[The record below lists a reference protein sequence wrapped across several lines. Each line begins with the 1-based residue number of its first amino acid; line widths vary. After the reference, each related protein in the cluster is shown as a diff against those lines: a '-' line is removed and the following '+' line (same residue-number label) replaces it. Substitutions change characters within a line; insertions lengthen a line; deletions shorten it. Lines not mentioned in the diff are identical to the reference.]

1 MTAPVERIRAAVEVA
16 QDIQGISGRELLED
30 PTTTPDPAVAGLR
43 GRLQRRRQRATLRH
57 RHRAARRRERAVDFD
72 AEMVDRGKRA
82 LRARQVATSPAR
94 RAANLQRL
102 QTAVVIV
109 ALPVIIALG
118 SASTSAVH
126 AFMVTYAAASAAVAW
141 AVEPGIITLVSG
153 IIIVR
158 ALMRINGATPPGTL
172 AWIERGALASSVVM
186 CAVGSGPGAIV
197 APVGVAVV
205 ALAVER
211 IITGIA
217 AADLGG
223 AEMAL
228 LDEGQGAHA
237 EEDHAPNAPRPRV
250 PFPAV
255 WVAVDA
261 RRQVRVGGERAEGR
275 LMPGTRALLPV
286 RCAARE
292 QVQDAHARGDA
303 AVAALRGW
311 NADSARTRITPARP
325 DAPTPPRARTPRMQ
339 DDQPTPAPAR
349 TDAHAD
355 APQEEKGTRPAPVD
369 AWIDAE
375 AARGMRDI
383 EAHVNRGDDDGQGD
397 ARPEPEPDA
406 PDAPTGAVRAAKTRG
421 NESRARILAHLQ
433 EHPDAKPAEIAEEV
447 GLSASQVRR
456 HLRILTGEQP

>member
-1 MTAPVERIRAAVEVA
+1 VSGPVERIRAAVEVA
-16 QDIQGISGRELLED
+16 QEIQGIDGRELLAD
-30 PTTTPDPAVAGLR
+30 PVTTPDPAVAR
-43 GRLQRRRQRATLRH
+43 MRDRLQRRRQRSTLRH
-57 RHRAARRRERAVDFD
+57 QHRAARRRERAADFD
-72 AEMVDRGKRA
+72 AEMGDRGKRA
-82 LRARQVATSPAR
+82 LRARQLATSPAR

-102 QTAVVIV
+102 QAAVVAV

-126 AFMVTYAAASAAVAW
+126 AFMVTYAAASATVAW

-158 ALMRINGATPPGTL
+158 ALMRINGAVPPPTL

-186 CAVGSGPGAIV
+186 CAFGSGPGAVV

-217 AADLGG
+217 AADLGT
-223 AEMAL
+223 AEPVL
-228 LDEGQGAHA
+228 LDEDQGDRA
-237 EEDHAPNAPRPRV
+237 EADRAPAARLRA
-250 PFPAV
+250 PFPPA

-275 LMPGTRALLPV
+275 LTPGTRALLPV
-286 RCAARE
+286 RCAARA

-303 AVAALRGW
+303 AMTALRGW
-311 NADSARTRITPARP
+311 DADSARMRIAPAHP
-325 DAPTPPRARTPRMQ
+325 DAPTPPRVRAPRVQ
-339 DDQPTPAPAR
+339 DDQPGPAPAH

-355 APQEEKGTRPAPVD
+355 APQEKQDARPGPVD
-369 AWIDAE
+369 AWITE
-375 AARGMRDI
+375 QAARGMRDI
-383 EAHVNRGDDDGQGD
+383 EEHMNRGGDDDGQGD
-397 ARPEPEPDA
+397 ARPAPAPEP
-406 PDAPTGAVRAAKTRG
+406 PAPTGAVRAARTRG
-421 NESRARILAHLQ
+421 EAARARILAHLDA
-433 EHPDAKPAEIAEEV
+433 HPGASAEEVGEAV

-456 HLRILTGEQP
+456 HLRIIAGK